1 MIVLKDSF
9 PTIKSLSPNQNLDD
23 TELSLVKSV
32 WTKLYKFEWLSLA

>member
-23 TELSLVKSV
+23 DRIIIGQIGMN
-32 WTKLYKFEWLSLA
+32 